1 MKLRNGF
8 VSNSSSSSFV
18 VAIPKDLSIFAANE
32 LHNYLYGPQPK
43 DIVLGSGIQQPH
55 KITSQE
61 AVEAITSQL
70 IGQEANSDDTLA
82 LWGFLLGGGP
92 GLSGLDDRIRAGEL
106 TYTQAKPL
114 YRRHRLAVIEYAE
127 SRLPEI
133 AGYVLYRVDFHDYGG
148 DNLELVMRHSPDN
161 FGAAQR
167 WEDSIG

>member
-1 MKLRNGF
+1 MKIRTGF
-8 VSNSSSSSFV
+8 VANSSSSSFV
-18 VAIPKDLSIFAANE
+18 VAIPADLSIFAANE

-43 DIVLGSGIQQPH
+43 DIVLGYGIQQPH

-61 AVEAITSQL
+61 ATEAITHQL
-70 IGQEANSDDTLA
+70 IGQEANSDKTLA

-92 GLSGLDDRIRAGEL
+92 ETDLDDRIQAGEL

-133 AGYVLYRVDFHDYGG
+133 VGYVLYRVDFHDYGG
-148 DNLELVMRHSPDN
+148 DNLELVMRNSPDN